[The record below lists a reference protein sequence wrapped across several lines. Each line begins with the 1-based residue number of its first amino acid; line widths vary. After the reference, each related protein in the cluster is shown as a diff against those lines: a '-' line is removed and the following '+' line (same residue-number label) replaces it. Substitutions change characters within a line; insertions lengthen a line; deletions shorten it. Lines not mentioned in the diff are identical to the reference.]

1 MDPLV
6 QIILST
12 GSLVVAAVI
21 AVVIGSRK
29 GIADI
34 EARTDAEMAR
44 LVEALE
50 GRVKV
55 LTEAL
60 AQANRQVEVLRSEVH
75 GLRVEVAELQQ
86 DLKDEQRITARL
98 TGRAK

>member
-86 DLKDEQRITARL
+86 DLKAEQRITARL

>member
-75 GLRVEVAELQQ
+75 GLRAEVAELQQ

>member
-12 GSLVVAAVI
+12 GSLVVAAII

-75 GLRVEVAELQQ
+75 GLRAEVAELQQ
-86 DLKDEQRITARL
+86 DLKAEQRITARL